1 MILVKDLV
9 WIDQIIDNAE
19 NKGYIKTMKE
29 EFNINCIQFKDVAS
43 GLQYII
49 NSLKY
54 KVIALMVS
62 GRLFS
67 SYAKE
72 LDKYKSQL
80 TTVPLTII
88 FTSSVSKFKG
98 YCECKEKIEDPFY
111 NPGGVHDSFSPVK
124 SFLQNLLKKEIPKIP
139 CNLQGNP
146 TNY

>member
-9 WIDQIIDNAE
+9 WIDQIIDNDE
-19 NKGYIKTMKE
+19 NKGYIKIMKE

-54 KVIALMVS
+54 KVIALMVL

-72 LDKYKSQL
+72 LDKYNSQL
-80 TTVPLTII
+80 TTVPL
-88 FTSSVSKFKG
+88 SSVSKFKE
-98 YCECKEKIEDPFY
+98 YCECKEKIEDSFY